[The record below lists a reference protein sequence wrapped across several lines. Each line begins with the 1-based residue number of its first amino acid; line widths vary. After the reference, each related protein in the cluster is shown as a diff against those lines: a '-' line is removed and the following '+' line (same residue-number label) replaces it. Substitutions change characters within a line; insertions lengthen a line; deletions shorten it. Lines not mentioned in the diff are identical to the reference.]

1 MQDMAVAFGYCVD
14 FEAHPSRHQG
24 RREEWMNAEW
34 RERMRGI
41 ILVSDKPR
49 GHPVRRLDMT
59 NEAEFCLVLEADGN
73 R

>member
-14 FEAHPSRHQG
+14 FEAHASRHQG

-49 GHPVRRLDMT
+49 GHPVRRLDIT